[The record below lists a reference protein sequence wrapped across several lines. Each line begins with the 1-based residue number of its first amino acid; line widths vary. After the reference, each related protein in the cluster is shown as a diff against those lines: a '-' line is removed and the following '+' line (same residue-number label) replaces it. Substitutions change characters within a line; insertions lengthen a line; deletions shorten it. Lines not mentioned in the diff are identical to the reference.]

1 MVNAFHPD
9 MVQVMDPRTTRI
21 DIYEPSR
28 FTTTLYPG
36 RGSIDWVFNYSWIPY
51 ENEGFSV
58 NRLAWVVDDV

>member
-9 MVQVMDPRTTRI
+9 MVQVMDPRSHSFYSFYLSKGPI
-21 DIYEPSR
+21 D
-28 FTTTLYPG
+28 
-36 RGSIDWVFNYSWIPY
+36 SWIPD